1 VFPAPFG
8 FAGEACP
15 ERGEGWTD
23 ALIGLQYLRA
33 RWYDPA
39 TGRFTQVD
47 PFPGLLSL
55 PGTQHPYAY
64 ALNNP
69 LRYTDPSGEV
79 VIETVVGAAVAGAA
93 IGAAAGG
100 VSYALRHPGKSL
112 GEYFRDAEFRKA
124 VGTGAASGAM
134 AGAVAAAVP
143 LGFAAL
149 GLKAATAGG
158 AAFIGGVGGS
168 LAGAAGQ
175 ITANLLT
182 PCTKW
187 HQGVQRAMFWGGL
200 GGAAFGWA
208 GWHVRQWWTSRVVKA
223 TNVYQDNNGYWRTA
237 DGRFARN
244 PNLSANDA
252 TTRSSAMK
260 ETVPAGVC

>member
-1 VFPAPFG
+1 
-8 FAGEACP
+8 
-15 ERGEGWTD
+15 
-23 ALIGLQYLRA
+23 
-33 RWYDPA
+33 
-39 TGRFTQVD
+39 
-47 PFPGLLSL
+47 
-55 PGTQHPYAY
+55 
-64 ALNNP
+64 
-69 LRYTDPSGEV
+69 V
-79 VIETVVGAAVAGAA
+79 VS
-93 IGAAAGG
+93 GAAAGG
-100 VSYALRHPGKSL
+100 VSYALHNPGKSL
-112 GEYFRDAEFRKA
+112 DEYVRDAEFRKA
-124 VGTGAASGAM
+124 VGTDAASGAV
-134 AGAVAAAVP
+134 AVAAAVP

-187 HQGVQRAMFWGGL
+187 HQGVRRAMFWGGL

-208 GWHVRQWWTSRVVKA
+208 GWHVGQWWTSRVVKA

-260 ETVPAGVC
+260 ERFLREFANSGNAPSEQIPWLQQGRVPPGYNVDHRIPLSMGGPDTTENMRLILIADHVIRHRYYHPWR